1 MTADRRLTLLV
12 SFDDE
17 ATAEA
22 FVRNEADEPHTGI
35 AQAIRNRGGR
45 LRDTFVERVIIEV
58 DPEGEVIGTY
68 EVDELHSA
76 TDVDDTRRMR
86 GPTVHPLTEYPSP
99 DSLLR
104 HMIDAH
110 GFPTVTQEIPTGDKL
125 VELHAKLHEI
135 DDDA

>member
-12 SFDDE
+12 SFEDE

-22 FVRNEADEPHTGI
+22 FARNEADEPHTGI
-35 AQAIRNRGGR
+35 AQAIRDRGGR
-45 LRDTFVERVIIEV
+45 LRDTFVEPVIIEV
-58 DPEGEVIGTY
+58 APDGEVVGTY
-68 EVDELHSA
+68 EVDDEA
-76 TDVDDTRRMR
+76 RRMR
-86 GPTVHPLTEYPSP
+86 GPTVHPLAEYRSP
-99 DSLLR
+99 DALLR
-104 HMIDAH
+104 HLIDAH